1 MKTLLILA
9 GSLCAT
15 TYAGAQEIAPV
26 KTTFED
32 MEVVLNQAG
41 FESYAYDLSSFL
53 EGDTRYDVAIRIKE
67 YDGGKELDN
76 DRVFHLGSTRVLRSD
91 LPEEYRAEIPDS
103 VLLDRERGIISES
116 GRLVLGRYPTGVD
129 SVARWVLYLEN
140 GSRGSARLDLKAV
153 ITSDNP
159 PFYGYESRVFMKSGF
174 EPGKFIP
181 LIFFGSMWYDA
192 QHGFYRFC
200 GESEIDPDL
209 TKGMIV
215 KQVPH
220 FYVFGVELTAKD
232 APAPSAEP

>member
-76 DRVFHLGSTRVLRSD
+76 DRVFHLGPTRMLLND
-91 LPEEYRAEIPDS
+91 IPEEYRAEIPDS
-103 VLLDRERGIISES
+103 VISE
-116 GRLVLGRYPTGVD
+116 TGVIEIALRD
-129 SVARWVLYLEN
+129 MKGQVRRLTELKGKVVILDFTIYQSAVSASHNYMLRELYDKYASQGLEIYQVSLDADEHYWKTTADNLPWICVRDANGVYSSIAAAYNVQNMPSIFLVNRNNELSVRGELIKDLE
-140 GSRGSARLDLKAV
+140 A
-153 ITSDNP
+153 
-159 PFYGYESRVFMKSGF
+159 E
-174 EPGKFIP
+174 
-181 LIFFGSMWYDA
+181 
-192 QHGFYRFC
+192 
-200 GESEIDPDL
+200 
-209 TKGMIV
+209 V
-215 KQVPH
+215 KK
-220 FYVFGVELTAKD
+220 LL
-232 APAPSAEP
+232 

>member
-53 EGDTRYDVAIRIKE
+53 ECNARYDVAIRIKE

-76 DRVFHLGSTRVLRSD
+76 DRVFHLGPTRMLLND
-91 LPEEYRAEIPDS
+91 FPEEYRAEIPDS
-103 VLLDRERGIISES
+103 VMLDSERGILRES
-116 GRLVLGRYPTGVD
+116 GRLVLGRYPTGID
-129 SVARWVLYLEN
+129 SVARWVLSLEN
-140 GSRGSARLDLKAV
+140 GGRGSARLDLKAV

-159 PFYGYESRVFMKSGF
+159 PFYGYESRPFVKSGF
-174 EPGKFIP
+174 ESGKFIP

-192 QHGFYRFC
+192 QYGIFRFC

-209 TKGMIV
+209 TTGMIV

-220 FYVFGVELTAKD
+220 FYVLGVEFTAKQG
-232 APAPSAEP
+232 ATE

>member
-76 DRVFHLGSTRVLRSD
+76 DRVFHLGPTRMLLND
-91 LPEEYRAEIPDS
+91 FPEEYRAEIPDS
-103 VLLDRERGIISES
+103 VISE
-116 GRLVLGRYPTGVD
+116 TGVIEIALRD
-129 SVARWVLYLEN
+129 MKGQVRRLTELKGKVVILDFTIYQSAVSASHNYMLRELYDKYASQGLEIYQVSLDADEHYWKTTADNLPWICVRDANGVYSSIAAAYNVQNMPSIFLVNRNNELSVRGELIKDLE
-140 GSRGSARLDLKAV
+140 A
-153 ITSDNP
+153 
-159 PFYGYESRVFMKSGF
+159 E
-174 EPGKFIP
+174 
-181 LIFFGSMWYDA
+181 
-192 QHGFYRFC
+192 
-200 GESEIDPDL
+200 
-209 TKGMIV
+209 V
-215 KQVPH
+215 KK
-220 FYVFGVELTAKD
+220 LL
-232 APAPSAEP
+232 